1 VNCRYPIAGEVV
13 DSYRLRHGPR
23 GPAGF
28 RVTRSDLAAAL
39 RRQLNP
45 RRARWQKPSAVV
57 RALGLRRGQVVAE
70 IGAGPGYFTPRL
82 ARAVG
87 PSGHVYAVDPEAAV
101 LEVLCRRLALRA
113 GPDRRAPLSA
123 TPVLLRAAPHALS
136 QTSTTRDAHDRGAP
150 GGAGLAAVRP
160 APLRR
165 RRAAA
170 WQRLQPVPGRRTGA
184 LTLERPAVYGRR
196 ASSPLGPPGAR
207 PESRA
212 PSPRTSKEE
221 GHDVCAGRDLT

>member
-1 VNCRYPIAGEVV
+1 MNCRYPIAGEVV

-45 RRARWQKPSAVV
+45 RRARWQKPGAVV

-101 LEVLCRRLALRA
+101 LEVLCRRLARTRLRNV
-113 GPDRRAPLSA
+113 
-123 TPVLLRAAPHALS
+123 TPVLGRDDDALLPSGRCDLAVLINVYHHVHEGAAFLRRLVPTL
-136 QTSTTRDAHDRGAP
+136 TRDARVVNIDWAEQSEWGPPARRRVPRVRFLRDARR
-150 GGAGLAAVRP
+150 AGLRLIAEHRFLPHQYFFV
-160 APLRR
+160 LRR
-165 RRAAA
+165 TR
-170 WQRLQPVPGRRTGA
+170 
-184 LTLERPAVYGRR
+184 
-196 ASSPLGPPGAR
+196 
-207 PESRA
+207 
-212 PSPRTSKEE
+212 
-221 GHDVCAGRDLT
+221 